1 MNTVCTHCQAIN
13 RIPDDRIEDAAKC
26 GRCGHDL
33 FDGEVINA
41 TGETLDKLLKDDLP
55 VVIDFWAPWCG
66 PCRNFAP
73 IFEDVAQERSGKV
86 RFVKVNTEAE
96 RELSSRFGIRSI
108 PTIMIFKNGQVVDML
123 NGAVPK
129 APFDSWLNES
139 LVIIIGLFDLFS
151 SVQQATVDPAWLGM
165 STEGYVFAALIYWIF
180 CFSMSRYSQYLEK
193 RFNTGRTPH

>member
-1 MNTVCTHCQAIN
+1 MLFKTVSPIICNITETYRRDCREVHPTHPEVSYEYRLYQLRAIN
-13 RIPDDRIEDAAKC
+13 RIPEDRVQDTAKC

-41 TGETLDKLLKDDLP
+41 TGATLDKLLKDDLP
-55 VVIDFWAPWCG
+55 VVVDFWAPWCG

-73 IFEDVAQERSGKV
+73 IFEDVAEERSGKV

-96 RELSSRFGIRSI
+96 RELSARFGIRSI
-108 PTIMIFKNGQVVDML
+108 PTIMIFKKGEVVDML

-139 LVIIIGLFDLFS
+139 L
-151 SVQQATVDPAWLGM
+151 
-165 STEGYVFAALIYWIF
+165 
-180 CFSMSRYSQYLEK
+180 
-193 RFNTGRTPH
+193 